1 LTAAIPPF
9 PLNGSWRVGLI
20 PVLDPKWSLIVIERN
35 GLHVF
40 LLIALAV
47 PFSALAKNCEDD
59 ASNMSQVRACL
70 YKQQSLVVEAALSR
84 LESLQ
89 HKNPTAV
96 ALLLKSQSSWQQF
109 AEDSC
114 DYYMHLNPKGEI
126 PNDARANCM
135 ADFSK
140 ARVGVLNSW
149 AQSLVQ
155 HH

>member
-1 LTAAIPPF
+1 M
-9 PLNGSWRVGLI
+9 
-20 PVLDPKWSLIVIERN
+20 IERN
-35 GLHVF
+35 GLQIF

-70 YKQQSLVVEAALSR
+70 YEQQSLAVEAALSR

-89 HKNPTAV
+89 HNNPKAV
-96 ALLLKSQSSWQQF
+96 ALLHKSQSSWRQF

-114 DYYMHLNPKGEI
+114 DYFMHLNPKAEI

-140 ARVGVLNSW
+140 ARVGVLNSC
-149 AQSLVQ
+149 AKILVQ
-155 HH
+155 QP